1 MEAIESIQNT
11 PVKQQLQ
18 LEFTVAF
25 TKENISRNRHSW
37 KLKLGTFEMLFYLH
51 SMQRINHQLQNF
63 QFLQTGCVAKMRN
76 TRWCRFFRYFI
87 PLRFQFYVPRVGQIS
102 RAISWSITWIF
113 ILLLLWYILF
123 LTSFGK
129 DMFQLVHQNKLKMP
143 SFWSYSPGV
152 FWNLLPSACNHHRPL
167 TTVLS
172 R

>member
-63 QFLQTGCVAKMRN
+63 QFLQTGCDAKMRN
-76 TRWCRFFRYFI
+76 TGGVAFFVILF
-87 PLRFQFYVPRVGQIS
+87 RFQFYVPRVGQIS
-102 RAISWSITWIF
+102 RAISWSITLIF
-113 ILLLLWYILF
+113 ILPLLWYILF

-152 FWNLLPSACNHHRPL
+152 FWNLLPSACNYHRPFYNN
-167 TTVLS
+167 S
-172 R
+172 